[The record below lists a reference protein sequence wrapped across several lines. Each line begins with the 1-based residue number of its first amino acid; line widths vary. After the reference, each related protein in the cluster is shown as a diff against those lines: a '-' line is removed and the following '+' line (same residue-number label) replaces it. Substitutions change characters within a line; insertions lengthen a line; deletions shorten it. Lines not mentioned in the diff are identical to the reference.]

1 MTEYDELKRKSEE
14 YRQLHQRIHE
24 TFRCRA
30 ESREAWIAWEQ
41 ACRTFHSYKS
51 PTRFIESADGR
62 QKLREGNPRLLE
74 HAIVFLELDPYMF
87 GSGYAKKAIIRCIK
101 NLPFSESQG
110 QRLQSVVLQA
120 LDKFDRPEFRAYCRL
135 AGALHTPEFD
145 VRVRERL
152 QSPDPGTRRRAQEL
166 LDYLERRWSNKAP
179 KPGG

>member
-1 MTEYDELKRKSEE
+1 MTEYDELKKTSEE
-14 YRQLHQRIHE
+14 YRLLHQRIHE
-24 TFRCRA
+24 TFRRRA

-101 NLPFSESQG
+101 NLSFSESQS
-110 QRLQSVVLQA
+110 QRLQRVVLQA

-135 AGALHTPEFD
+135 AGALLTPDFD
-145 VRVRERL
+145 VRIRGRL
-152 QSPDPGTRRRAQEL
+152 QSSDPGTRRRAQEL
-166 LDYLERRWSNKAP
+166 LDYLKRRGQCRA
-179 KPGG
+179 